1 MYLGLRCWLM
11 EIYVFYVVIE
21 IKNIKNLEINI
32 FCEF

>member
-21 IKNIKNLEINI
+21 IKNIKKFGDKY